1 MFPSWDSL
9 YVSESTLLKQRRI
22 DSEDIDVFHGIQ
34 WKTGQPA
41 LRKGWNLDSSKTSAA
56 EDDKPLFQSSE
67 IDVIQLPTPFS
78 CVSQFKC

>member
-1 MFPSWDSL
+1 MKNWTASP
-9 YVSESTLLKQRRI
+9 Q
-22 DSEDIDVFHGIQ
+22 
-34 WKTGQPA
+34 
-41 LRKGWNLDSSKTSAA
+41 KGLELSSKTSAA